1 VACGKFCQCDL
12 LFVYVEMTNL
22 VTEVGVD
29 ADELTAVDSG
39 DTLHVDGALALGVTL
54 AVTA

>member
-39 DTLHVDGALALGVTL
+39 DTLHVDGSLALGVTL

>member
-1 VACGKFCQCDL
+1 
-12 LFVYVEMTNL
+12 MTNL

-29 ADELTAVDSG
+29 ANELTAVDSG